1 MPLEKFDHKAVP
13 EHHSQPTNWFE
24 AAYDGVANK
33 AKSAADKTVTMVK
46 EHPVESAVVAGFAV
60 VGAYAL
66 LKGKG
71 DFRIISSEAKA
82 GEGIIGKAVKDA
94 GAAEVSGAKATF
106 ESPMLQRKTIDG
118 AVIPDVARPLL
129 EKGSALTTPEAL
141 AATAKKY
148 ESGLTDLFKLPR
160 ETIGEAGQG
169 LDQLAAK
176 TLQSRAATTGER
188 FTEAATKA
196 EAERLAAL
204 NPALKG
210 LSDIGGA
217 KVTVLDQDHLVKLA
231 GSDLQFKFTPQ
242 LGQFLKAGGKITEE
256 HIGEAFAVQKG
267 GSKKLLGEIL
277 VDLKHATKADVDQAF
292 ADQNT
297 VKAALKAAREEFL
310 KKF

>member
-1 MPLEKFDHKAVP
+1 MPIENFDRTAP
-13 EHHSQPTNWFE
+13 IEHRSQPSNLFE
-24 AAYDGVANK
+24 AAYDGAASKV
-33 AKSAADKTVTMVK
+33 KSAADKAVTMVK
-46 EHPVESAVVAGFAV
+46 EHPVEAAIVTGVAV

-71 DFRIISSEAKA
+71 DFRIISNEAKA
-82 GEGIIGKAVKDA
+82 GEGIIGRTVKDA
-94 GAAEVSGAKATF
+94 GAAEASAKAAF
-106 ESPMLQRKTIDG
+106 ESPALQRKTIDG
-118 AVIPDVARPLL
+118 VAIPDVARPLL

-141 AATAKKY
+141 AATTKKY
-148 ESGLTDLFKLPR
+148 EAGLTDLFKLPR
-160 ETIGEAGQG
+160 ETVGEVGQG

-204 NPALKG
+204 NPALKD
-210 LSDIGGA
+210 LTDIGGA
-217 KVTVLDQDHLVKLA
+217 KITVLDQDHLVKLA

-256 HIGEAFAVQKG
+256 HIGEAFALQKG
-267 GSKKLLGEIL
+267 GSKKLLGELL
-277 VDLKHATKADVDQAF
+277 VELKHATKTDVDQAF

>member
-1 MPLEKFDHKAVP
+1 MPIEKFDHKAAP
-13 EHHSQPTNWFE
+13 EQHSQPTNWFE
-24 AAYDGVANK
+24 AAYDGAASKV
-33 AKSAADKTVTMVK
+33 KSGADKTMTMVK
-46 EHPVESAVVAGFAV
+46 EHPVEAAVVAGVAV

-66 LKGKG
+66 IKGKA

-82 GEGIIGKAVKDA
+82 GAEA
-94 GAAEVSGAKATF
+94 GAAEIKGAKAAF
-106 ESPMLQRKTIDG
+106 ESPALQRKTIDG
-118 AVIPDVARPLL
+118 VVIPDVARPLL
-129 EKGSALTTPEAL
+129 EKGSSLTTPEAL
-141 AATAKKY
+141 AATTKKY
-148 ESGLTDLFKLPR
+148 EAGLTDLFKLPR
-160 ETIGEAGQG
+160 ETVGEAGQG

-204 NPALKG
+204 NPTLKG
-210 LSDIGGA
+210 VSDLGGA
-217 KVTVLDQDHLVKLA
+217 KVTVLDQDHLIKLA

-277 VDLKHATKADVDQAF
+277 VDLKHATTADVEQAF

-297 VKAALKAAREEFL
+297 VKAALKAAREAFL
-310 KKF
+310 AKF

>member
-1 MPLEKFDHKAVP
+1 MPIEKFDHAP
-13 EHHSQPTNWFE
+13 DHHSQPTNWFE
-24 AAYDGVANK
+24 AAYEGASTNVKGASGKAVA
-33 AKSAADKTVTMVK
+33 MVK
-46 EHPVESAVVAGFAV
+46 EHPVESAVVAGVAV
-60 VGAYAL
+60 VGAYAM

-71 DFRIISSEAKA
+71 GFSFLASETRA
-82 GEGIIGKAVKDA
+82 GEGALAKVVKDGASAEVGAVKTA
-94 GAAEVSGAKATF
+94 F
-106 ESPMLQRKTIDG
+106 ETPALARKTIDG
-118 AVIPDVARPLL
+118 AAIPDVARPLL

-148 ESGLTDLFKLPR
+148 ESGLSDLFKLPR
-160 ETIGEAGQG
+160 ETVAEAGQS
-169 LDQLAAK
+169 LDDLAAK

-188 FTEAATKA
+188 FTEMATKA
-196 EAERLAAL
+196 EAERLASL
-204 NPALKG
+204 NPSLKG
-210 LSDIGGA
+210 LSDLGGS

-277 VDLKHATKADVDQAF
+277 VDLKHATTADVEQAF

>member
-1 MPLEKFDHKAVP
+1 MPIEKFDHKAGP
-13 EHHSQPTNWFE
+13 EQHSQPTNWFE
-24 AAYDGVANK
+24 AAYDGAA
-33 AKSAADKTVTMVK
+33 AKVKSGADKTVTMVK
-46 EHPVESAVVAGFAV
+46 EHPVEAAVVAGVAV

-66 LKGKG
+66 FKGKA
-71 DFRIISSEAKA
+71 DLRIISSEAKA
-82 GEGIIGKAVKDA
+82 G
-94 GAAEVSGAKATF
+94 AAELNGAKAAF
-106 ESPMLQRKTIDG
+106 ESPALQRKTIDG
-118 AVIPDVARPLL
+118 VVIPDVARPLL
-129 EKGSALTTPEAL
+129 EKGSSLTTPEAL
-141 AATAKKY
+141 AATTKKY
-148 ESGLTDLFKLPR
+148 EAGLTDLFKLPR
-160 ETIGEAGQG
+160 EAVGEAGQG

-204 NPALKG
+204 NPTLKG
-210 LSDIGGA
+210 VTDLAGA
-217 KVTVLDQDHLVKLA
+217 KVTVLDQDHLIKLA

-277 VDLKHATKADVDQAF
+277 VDLKHATTADVEQAF

-297 VKAALKAAREEFL
+297 VKAALKAAREAFL
-310 KKF
+310 AKF

>member
-1 MPLEKFDHKAVP
+1 MPIENFDRTAPV
-13 EHHSQPTNWFE
+13 EHRSQPSNLFE
-24 AAYDGVANK
+24 AAYDGAASKV
-33 AKSAADKTVTMVK
+33 KSATDKAVTMVK
-46 EHPVESAVVAGFAV
+46 EHPVEAAIFTGVAV

-71 DFRIISSEAKA
+71 DFRIISNEAKA
-82 GEGIIGKAVKDA
+82 GEGIIGRSVKDA
-94 GAAEVSGAKATF
+94 GAVEAGAKATF
-106 ESPMLQRKTIDG
+106 ESPALQRNTIDG
-118 AVIPDVARPLL
+118 VVIPDVARPLL
-129 EKGSALTTPEAL
+129 EKGSALTSPEAL
-141 AATAKKY
+141 AATTRKY
-148 ESGLTDLFKLPR
+148 EAGLTDLFKLPR
-160 ETIGEAGQG
+160 ETVGEVGQG

-188 FTEAATKA
+188 FTEAATKS

-204 NPALKG
+204 NPALKE
-210 LSDIGGA
+210 LTDIGGA

-277 VDLKHATKADVDQAF
+277 VDLKHATKADVEQAF